1 MNDQEE
7 KGIFQFFVQDIFDVN
22 KNEPYEGAK
31 ESRLDE
37 LSIPQNLKDEL
48 KAMAYVATFEELRK
62 NADNRDAF
70 LHFAGV
76 LEKMSDGVKSL
87 EVENPEIMGEL
98 NRASGILKNVEY
110 AEKNL
115 TEVEKRDLLRG
126 NSRSIIFDKAEEA
139 YQLQNNL
146 KENLAKYLA
155 KNNINIFDHNG
166 DLIEGINLPNY
177 IKFNAKDEL
186 KGFLPEQFEDVR
198 NQEGLVKVKDF
209 LGALGIDERNI
220 GQFKDQLQKEKD
232 RYRREIISR
241 NESRRMN
248 KLQSANAKEQL
259 AIKILKVSGVSE
271 GQINRIMKNP
281 KARSAIIKRSEQAFE
296 NLGIDLEQLNI
307 IGVEEALSEIDNQAL
322 QAELEKQSKELIA
335 QIGRVDSR
343 SLDGQDMRGK
353 EHLHEKYQNKTNK
366 MTGAQFDRNAEKAL
380 EYEKSK
386 DGRGLAKTF
395 THKVYRGLAKT
406 FTHKIYR
413 GLAGSLNKFL
423 TNNAK
428 QKLYDGSKL
437 QEWVNEKFY
446 KKAPEKFDFQELEQ
460 VTTQGLVQ
468 DVKNQYQTREQEHE
482 RGMDGRSSN
491 RANSVLQDREQ
502 GLQEA
507 REIAVSMQDRGV
519 GNAMSLDERSRGSH
533 VDSLRRSNHLKAG
546 SRAR

>member
-1 MNDQEE
+1 
-7 KGIFQFFVQDIFDVN
+7 
-22 KNEPYEGAK
+22 
-31 ESRLDE
+31 
-37 LSIPQNLKDEL
+37 
-48 KAMAYVATFEELRK
+48 
-62 NADNRDAF
+62 
-70 LHFAGV
+70 
-76 LEKMSDGVKSL
+76 
-87 EVENPEIMGEL
+87 
-98 NRASGILKNVEY
+98 
-110 AEKNL
+110 
-115 TEVEKRDLLRG
+115 
-126 NSRSIIFDKAEEA
+126 
-139 YQLQNNL
+139 
-146 KENLAKYLA
+146 
-155 KNNINIFDHNG
+155 
-166 DLIEGINLPNY
+166 
-177 IKFNAKDEL
+177 
-186 KGFLPEQFEDVR
+186 
-198 NQEGLVKVKDF
+198 
-209 LGALGIDERNI
+209 
-220 GQFKDQLQKEKD
+220 
-232 RYRREIISR
+232 
-241 NESRRMN
+241 
-248 KLQSANAKEQL
+248 
-259 AIKILKVSGVSE
+259 
-271 GQINRIMKNP
+271 MKNP

-395 THKVYRGLAKT
+395 THK
-406 FTHKIYR
+406 IYR

-423 TNNAK
+423 TNNGKPILKPWHKVAIGVIALVVTGDTFVGVAICAYMMGSAAK

-446 KKAPEKFDFQELEQ
+446 KKAPEKFDSQELEQ

-468 DVKNQYQTREQEHE
+468 DVKNQYQTREQQHE
-482 RGMDGRSSN
+482 RDVDGRSSN
-491 RANSVLQDREQ
+491 RANPVLQDREQ

-533 VDSLRRSNHLKAG
+533 VDSLRRSNHLKSG